1 MKIKDIPVGGQI
13 EAGMT
18 MSIPVNSNPILLPNT
33 YTMVQKEVIV
43 SESDYIVNAFIFG
56 DTNYNYN
63 GFISVINL
71 SDPHQFQ
78 FTVDRIDTDGDTIE
92 DSDYSIDGHYMTITR
107 LIIDNEFDARWL
119 QVQTWGRVQYIN
131 FDEWMTGMGPHGFNG
146 IIFMERK

>member
-1 MKIKDIPVGGQI
+1 MIDNWALRFSMNCDILNIWNAVILEKNEEITENGSHLLYYTIKNDNHNMDIPVGGQI

-63 GFISVINL
+63 GFITIRNISE
-71 SDPHQFQ
+71 
-78 FTVDRIDTDGDTIE
+78 RTIE
-92 DSDYSIDGHYMTITR
+92 DWSLACLR
-107 LIIDNEFDARWL
+107 LFHR
-119 QVQTWGRVQYIN
+119 
-131 FDEWMTGMGPHGFNG
+131 
-146 IIFMERK
+146 